1 MNKAKN
7 KEPHTERITV
17 IAIPPTNSELGPFPA
32 AIGRKANA
40 VVVVA
45 AANGTQRCLNEI
57 KAALLEVQ
65 L

>member
-40 VVVVA
+40 VVAVA
-45 AANGTQRCLNEI
+45 AASGTQRCLN
-57 KAALLEVQ
+57 
-65 L
+65 

>member
-7 KEPHTERITV
+7 KEPQTERITV
-17 IAIPPTNSELGPFPA
+17 IAIPPTNSELGPSPA

-40 VVVVA
+40 VVAVA

-57 KAALLEVQ
+57 KAALLGA
-65 L
+65 